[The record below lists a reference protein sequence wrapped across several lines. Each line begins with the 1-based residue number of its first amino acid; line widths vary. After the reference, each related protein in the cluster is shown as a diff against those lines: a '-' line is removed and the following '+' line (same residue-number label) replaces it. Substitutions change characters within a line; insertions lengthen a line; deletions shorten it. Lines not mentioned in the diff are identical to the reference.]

1 MWGVIRRI
9 IPRRIISR
17 SIRMLIIVRVLAFSL
32 FAYFAVAVDE
42 GGVDDSTA
50 IVDPQLKHWM
60 TADDGSGYNA
70 TFPRNQAVS
79 LGDTCL
85 VDFCLMLILF
95 WWPGSTTGAVSQL
108 RIMGSPHLSF
118 GLSSLATNP
127 TPNSRRIRIRIA
139 QQAPRWL
146 TDNSPTHSS
155 YHSLLSCTLVPYSI
169 STPGHSDLFP
179 FPRSFSSR
187 IFLVLSRSFRSLAL
201 ARYIAD
207 VCVCVIT
214 PRSRF
219 MSSFLLFCT
228 PSTLNPS
235 AQSKPVH
242 SSSFQLFS
250 VVSCPLFIVP
260 LRHFRTLRNLHSR
273 YTTFQPFYYVS
284 LFFLDITLSI

>member
-1 MWGVIRRI
+1 
-9 IPRRIISR
+9 
-17 SIRMLIIVRVLAFSL
+17 MLI
-32 FAYFAVAVDE
+32 FA
-42 GGVDDSTA
+42 
-50 IVDPQLKHWM
+50 W
-60 TADDGSGYNA
+60 
-70 TFPRNQAVS
+70 
-79 LGDTCL
+79 CL
-85 VDFCLMLILF
+85 R
-95 WWPGSTTGAVSQL
+95 STTGAVSQL
-108 RIMGSPHLSF
+108 CIMGSPHLSF

-155 YHSLLSCTLVPYSI
+155 YHSLLPCTLVPYSI

-214 PRSRF
+214 PRSLSLHVIF
-219 MSSFLLFCT
+219 SSVLY
-228 PSTLNPS
+228 PLNPQPIPF

-242 SSSFQLFS
+242 FSLSSRPVVQCHFLHFCNPSTCNHDISPFLLRSIVLFGHYTFDLRFEIYLRRS
-250 VVSCPLFIVP
+250 TIYS
-260 LRHFRTLRNLHSR
+260 LRHLSSITSTRHSH
-273 YTTFQPFYYVS
+273 PP
-284 LFFLDITLSI
+284 SIN